1 MSTTSNVSS
10 NQQAIYAAL
19 NGTSGS
25 SSSSSTSS
33 TSSSKAQQLSSEF
46 MTLLTTQ
53 LKNQDPTN
61 PASSTEMVSEMAQI
75 STVEGVSN
83 LGTSLSSLMA
93 NLQNTDYINSSALV
107 NQTVLADGSKL
118 TLSSSEAAGGVY
130 LNSAAD
136 SVVVTIKDS
145 SGSVVN
151 TVDLG
156 SLDAGVNTF
165 TWDGKNAAGT
175 KVADGTYTVS
185 VSAKAN
191 GAAVTANPLQLGTV
205 NSISKASDG
214 TVEANVSGIGTVPV
228 SDIKLIL

>member
-1 MSTTSNVSS
+1 MSTTSSVNSS
-10 NQQAIYAAL
+10 QQAIYDAL
-19 NGTSGS
+19 NGTSS
-25 SSSSSTSS
+25 SSSSASSSS
-33 TSSSKAQQLSSEF
+33 TTSKAQQLSTEF

-61 PASSTEMVSEMAQI
+61 PANSTEMVSEMAQI
-75 STVEGVSN
+75 STVEGISN
-83 LGTSLSSLMA
+83 LSTGLTSLMS

-107 NQTVLADGSKL
+107 SQAVLVDGSKL
-118 TLSSSEAAGGVY
+118 TLSSSQAAGGIY

-145 SGSVVN
+145 GGNVVN

-156 SLDAGVNTF
+156 GLDAGVNTF

-175 KVADGTYTVS
+175 AVADGTYTVS

-191 GAAVTANPLQLGTV
+191 GEKVTANTLQLGTV

>member
-1 MSTTSNVSS
+1 MSTTSSVSS
-10 NQQAIYAAL
+10 SQQAIYDAL
-19 NGTSGS
+19 NGTSSS

-93 NLQNTDYINSSALV
+93 NMQNTDYINSSALV

-118 TLSSSEAAGGVY
+118 TLSSGNAAGGVY

-145 SGSVVN
+145 SGAVVN

-156 SLDAGVNTF
+156 ALDAGVNTF

-175 KVADGTYTVS
+175 AVADGTYTVS

-191 GAAVTANPLQLGTV
+191 GTAVTANALQLGTV

-214 TVEANVSGIGTVPV
+214 SVEANVSGIGTVPV

>member
-1 MSTTSNVSS
+1 MSTTSSVSS
-10 NQQAIYAAL
+10 NQQAIYDAL

-25 SSSSSTSS
+25 SSSSSSSS
-33 TSSSKAQQLSSEF
+33 TSSSKAQQLSTEF

-83 LGTSLSSLMA
+83 LGTSLSTLMA
-93 NLQNTDYINSSALV
+93 NMQNTDYINSSALV

-118 TLSSSEAAGGVY
+118 TLSSGNAAGGVY

-156 SLDAGVNTF
+156 ALDAGVNTF

-175 KVADGTYTVS
+175 AVADGTYTVS

-191 GAAVTANPLQLGTV
+191 GTAVTANALQLGTV

-214 TVEANVSGIGTVPV
+214 SVEANVSGIGTVPV

>member
-1 MSTTSNVSS
+1 MSTTSSVNSS
-10 NQQAIYAAL
+10 QQAIYDAL
-19 NGTSGS
+19 NGTSSS

-33 TSSSKAQQLSSEF
+33 TTSKAQQLSTEF

-61 PASSTEMVSEMAQI
+61 PANSTEMVSEMAQI
-75 STVEGVSN
+75 STVEGISN
-83 LGTSLSSLMA
+83 LSTSLTSLMS

-107 NQTVLADGSKL
+107 SQAVLVDGSKL
-118 TLSSSEAAGGVY
+118 TLASSQAAGGIY

-145 SGSVVN
+145 GGNVVN

-156 SLDAGVNTF
+156 GLDAGVNTF

-175 KVADGTYTVS
+175 AVADGTYTVS

-191 GAAVTANPLQLGTV
+191 GEKVTANTLQLGTV